1 MFFKKIILFVIA
13 FSFQIIQGQNSND
26 VWHDKERK
34 IHYVPDGEGFLLKN
48 GTQKFNRA
56 LYGTNTAFRVE
67 TGDVPEFAMYMPGM
81 GGNFKLGLI
90 KNNKSKW
97 LTEADEIETRYTTG
111 KMSYKIHD
119 ELLQDQSLEIE
130 IMALANSEGFI
141 LKVSGVLP
149 DQTDL
154 IWAFGGVSGKRF
166 SRNGDIGADPE
177 TVFYML
183 PEYTRHNYYDIE
195 EDQQRFTVDYG
206 WDSKEKITTK
216 RLIGSFPKG
225 EVKLASVHQL
235 ETPVEL
241 FNSKADSLLVLTG
254 RVESLKADGIYWKIE
269 NPESTENT
277 DSDGLVEEFI
287 KAEEKL
293 KTYEGRVNLKTPD
306 PYLNKLGEALA
317 YAGDAIWEAP
327 AYLHGAVAWRMHLN
341 AWRGAS
347 VANPL
352 GWHDRAESHF
362 ESYGNAQVIDPPSRP
377 VVADTVLNLARQK
390 EEIGNAMFSRGYI
403 CRHPNRNDVAHHYD
417 MNLIFISQLLQH
429 FDWTGDKVFL
439 KKMWPVIK
447 RHLEWEK
454 RNFDSDGNGLY
465 DAYAAIWASDGLQ
478 YNGGGVTYTSAYNY
492 AANKKAAEIAELLG
506 ENSEPYIEEAARIYE
521 AVQQELWLPEKGHYA
536 EYKDLMGK
544 QLLHE
549 TPGVWTIYHAMDEGL
564 PDDFQA
570 HSMLNYVSTQIP
582 HIPVRAEGLAKDDLE
597 LISTTNWQPYT
608 WSVNNVALAE
618 NLHTSL
624 AYWQGNQPEQ
634 AYKLWESALIES
646 MYLGAA
652 PGGFEQLSFYD
663 AIRGELYRDFADPVG
678 VAARTLVEGLF
689 GITPKALENKLEIT
703 PGFPEDWKEASLE
716 IPNVS
721 LAFQQNGGTSE
732 YTITSNFS
740 IPMNLSL
747 RLPVSYSKVNSV
759 TINGQDVD
767 WKIQKDAVGVP
778 KLIVEYTNKESYD
791 VVVKWEGEKLIK
803 LPSEKTMVSGR
814 QFELQIDNAQIL
826 AIKDPQ
832 EVFASKAI
840 DENTLIATLN
850 PVERNRYKT
859 FFVQLQQGDIR
870 WWAPVSANIKPAL
883 EITAVNENE
892 SGLEFFLHN
901 NLEERAQGKIIMD
914 EFQQE
919 INLGADETQKM
930 KISSEFLVPGT
941 NLIELIGT
949 NYETQT
955 FKLQNWEIKDTG
967 SDWET
972 IDLSG
977 VFNSK
982 ITEIFEKEYL
992 SPRPDSPTLML
1003 PTQGIGNWCYPK
1015 VKADID
1021 DSGLREKAGKNN
1033 EIKSPQGIPFKT
1045 PSEVSKEN
1053 IAFTSLWD
1061 NFPAEIA
1068 ISLSGKAS
1076 QVYLLMSGST
1086 NAMQSQLINAEVKVT
1101 YADGSSDILQLRNP
1115 ENWWPIEQ
1123 DYINDGYA
1131 FDTNAPVP
1139 PRLYLKSGE
1148 ITREFTDY
1156 SSIKGFTNH
1165 GTDGGAATILD
1176 LPLNPEK
1183 SLKHLEVKTIAND
1196 VIVGLMAATL
1206 KR

>member
-1 MFFKKIILFVIA
+1 MLIRKLFLLLLI
-13 FSFQIIQGQNSND
+13 FSFPNFYGQKAEE
-26 VWHDKERK
+26 VWHNKERK

-90 KNNKSKW
+90 KNDNSKW

-111 KMSYKIHD
+111 KMTYKIQD
-119 ELLQDQSLEIE
+119 ELLENQSLEIE

-141 LKVSGVLP
+141 LKVSGTLP
-149 DQTDL
+149 NQTDL
-154 IWAFGGVSGKRF
+154 IWAFGGASGKRF

-183 PEYTRHNYYDIE
+183 PEYTRHNYYEIE
-195 EDQQRFTVDYG
+195 ENQQKFTVDYG
-206 WDSKEKITTK
+206 WNSEEKITTK
-216 RLIGSFPKG
+216 KLNGSFPKG
-225 EVKLASVHQL
+225 EVKLGSVHQL
-235 ETPVEL
+235 KTPIEL
-241 FNSKADSLLVLTG
+241 FNSKADSLPVLTG
-254 RVESLKADGIYWKIE
+254 TVESLNSDGVYWKIE

-277 DSDGLVEEFI
+277 DSDDLVVDFR
-287 KAEEKL
+287 KAEKKL
-293 KTYEGRVNLKTPD
+293 EEYEGRVNLKTPD

-362 ESYGNAQVIDPPSRP
+362 ESYGNSQVIDPPSRP
-377 VVADTVLNLARQK
+377 VEGDTVLNLARQK

-429 FDWTGDKVFL
+429 FDWTGDKAFL
-439 KKMWPVIK
+439 EKMWPVIK
-447 RHLEWEK
+447 RHLAWEK

-465 DAYAAIWASDGLQ
+465 DAYAAIWASDALQ

-492 AANKKAAEIAELLG
+492 AANKKAAKIAELLG
-506 ENSEPYIEEAARIYE
+506 ENPEPYKEESKRIHK
-521 AVQQELWLPEKGHYA
+521 AVQEELWLPEKGHYA
-536 EYKDLMGK
+536 EYKDLMGN

-549 TPGVWTIYHAMDEGL
+549 TPGVWTIYHAMDEGI
-564 PDDFQA
+564 PDAFQA
-570 HSMLNYVSTQIP
+570 HAMLNYVSTQIP
-582 HIPVRAEGLAKDDLE
+582 HIPVKAEGLEKDDLE

-634 AYKLWESALIES
+634 AYELWESALIES

-689 GITPKALENKLEIT
+689 GITPKALDNKLQIE
-703 PGFPEDWKEASLE
+703 PGFPKDWKEASLE

-721 LAFQQNGGTSE
+721 FDFNQNGTTSR
-732 YTITSNFS
+732 YKITSDFS
-740 IPMNLSL
+740 VPMNLSL
-747 RLPVSYSKVNSV
+747 KLPVSYSKVNSV
-759 TINGQDVD
+759 TINGENVD
-767 WKIQKDAVGVP
+767 WKIQKDAVGIP
-778 KLIVEYTNKESYD
+778 KLIIESPQKESYD
-791 VVVKWEGEKLIK
+791 VEIKWGGEKLLK
-803 LPSEKTMVSGR
+803 LPFEKELISDKK
-814 QFELQIDNAQIL
+814 FELQIGEAQIL

-832 EVFASKAI
+832 KVFATKAI
-840 DENTLIATLN
+840 DENIFTATLN
-850 PVERNRYKT
+850 KVEEEKNKT
-859 FFVQLQQGDIR
+859 FFVQLKQGDIS
-870 WWAPVSANIKPAL
+870 WWAPISAIIKPEI
-883 EITAVNENE
+883 EITAMNEKE
-892 SGLEFFLHN
+892 TGLEFSIQN
-901 NLEERAQGKIIMD
+901 NLSERAEGKIVLD
-914 EFQQE
+914 DFKQA
-919 INLGADETQKM
+919 INLEADETQKM
-930 KISSEFLVPGT
+930 EISSEFLVPGT
-941 NLIELIGT
+941 NLVEFIGA
-949 NYETQT
+949 NNETKS
-955 FKLQNWEIKDTG
+955 FKLQNWEIKDAG
-967 SDWET
+967 SHWEKV
-972 IDLSG
+972 DLSG

-1003 PTQGIGNWCYPK
+1003 PTQGIGNWCYPT

-1021 DSGLREKAGKNN
+1021 DSGLRKKAGEAN
-1033 EIKSPQGIPFKT
+1033 EIESPQGIPFKT
-1045 PSEVSKEN
+1045 PSQESKEN
-1053 IAFTSLWD
+1053 IVFTSLWD
-1061 NFPAEIA
+1061 NFPEAVNIP
-1068 ISLSGKAS
+1068 LSGPAS
-1076 QVYLLMSGST
+1076 QVYLLMAGST
-1086 NAMQSQLINAEVKVT
+1086 NAMQSRLVNAEVKVT
-1101 YADGSSDILQLRNP
+1101 YADGTSEVLELKNP
-1115 ENWWPIEQ
+1115 ENWWPVEQ

-1131 FDTNAPVP
+1131 FDTNAQVP

-1148 ITREFTDY
+1148 ISREFTDY

-1176 LPLNPEK
+1176 LPLNPKKE
-1183 SLKHLEVKTIAND
+1183 LKNLEVKTLAND

>member
-1 MFFKKIILFVIA
+1 MRIKKLLILLLA
-13 FSFQIIQGQNSND
+13 FAVQTILGQDANEL
-26 VWHDKERK
+26 WHDEQRE
-34 IHYVPDGEGFLLKN
+34 IHYIPDGDGFLLKN
-48 GTQKFNRA
+48 GKQKFNRA

-81 GGNFKLGLI
+81 GGNFKLGLVQ
-90 KNNKSKW
+90 NGESKW
-97 LTEADEIETRYTTG
+97 LTEADKIETRYTTG
-111 KMSYKIHD
+111 KMTYKVQD
-119 ELLQDQSLEIE
+119 ELLESYSLEIE

-141 LKVSGVLP
+141 FKVKGELP
-149 DQTDL
+149 NQTDL
-154 IWAFGGVSGKRF
+154 IWAFGGASGKKF

-183 PEYTRHNYYDIE
+183 PEYTRNNEYDL
-195 EDQQRFTVDYG
+195 QKRQNKFGLDYG
-206 WDSKEKITTK
+206 WDSEENKNTK
-216 RLIGSFPKG
+216 KLRGDFPEG
-225 EVKLASVHQL
+225 EVKLASVNQL
-235 ETPVEL
+235 KTPAEL
-241 FNSKADSLLVLTG
+241 FNSEADSLPVITG
-254 RVESLKADGIYWKIE
+254 KVTNLNSDGAYWKIE
-269 NPESTENT
+269 NPESVEGNS
-277 DSDGLVEEFI
+277 SDDLARDFRL
-287 KAEEKL
+287 ATEKL
-293 KTYEGRVNLKTPD
+293 EDYKGRVNLKTPD

-317 YAGDAIWEAP
+317 YAGDAIWEDP

-362 ESYGNAQVIDPPSRP
+362 ESYGNSQVTEPPSRP
-377 VVADTVLNLARQK
+377 VEGDTLLNLARQK

-429 FDWTGDKVFL
+429 FDWTGDKDFL
-439 KKMWPVIK
+439 EKMWQVIK

-492 AANKKAAEIAELLG
+492 SANKKAAQIAELLG
-506 ENSEPYIEEAARIYE
+506 EDPQPYKKEAERIYK
-521 AVQQELWLPEKGHYA
+521 AVQKELWLPEKGHYA
-536 EYKDLMGK
+536 EYKDLMGN

-549 TPGVWTIYHAMDEGL
+549 TPGVWTIYHAMDESL

-570 HSMLNYVSTQIP
+570 HSMLNYVSNQIP
-582 HIPVRAEGLAKDDLE
+582 HIPVKAEGLEKDDLE

-624 AYWQGNQPEQ
+624 AYWQANQPEQ

-689 GITPKALENKLEIT
+689 GITPKALDNKLKIA
-703 PGFPEDWKEASLE
+703 PGFPEDWEEASLE

-721 LAFQQNGGTSE
+721 LSFNQNETTST
-732 YTITSNFS
+732 YKISSDFS
-740 IPMNLSL
+740 VPMDLSL
-747 RLPVSYSKVNSV
+747 ELPVSYSKVNSV
-759 TINGQDVD
+759 TINDEKVE
-767 WKIQKDAVGVP
+767 WKIKEGAVGIP
-778 KLIVEYTNKESYD
+778 KLVVESPQKESFD
-791 VVVKWEGEKLIK
+791 IEVNWSGEKLEKI
-803 LPSEKTMVSGR
+803 PSEKVLVSEEA
-814 QFELQIDNAQIL
+814 FELKMGDAQII

-832 EVFASKAI
+832 ELFASETIDGNSLKAI
-840 DENTLIATLN
+840 TNNSDEKA
-850 PVERNRYKT
+850 YKT
-859 FFVQLQQGDIR
+859 FFLQLKQGDIS
-870 WWAPVSANIKPAL
+870 WWAPFSATLKPKI
-883 EITAVNENE
+883 EITTKSENQ
-892 SGLEFFLHN
+892 SGLELSIQN
-901 NLEERAQGKIIMD
+901 NSEEKAEGQFTVGDFKRELNIGAT
-914 EFQQE
+914 ETEE
-919 INLGADETQKM
+919 IEIPQ
-930 KISSEFLVPGT
+930 EFLSVGS
-941 NLIELIGT
+941 NMIEFTESNG
-949 NYETQT
+949 ES
-955 FKLQNWEIKDTG
+955 KKVKVQNWEISTTSG
-967 SDWET
+967 NWEKV
-972 IDLSG
+972 DLSG

-982 ITEIFEKEYL
+982 VTEIFENEYL

-1003 PTQGIGNWCYPK
+1003 PTQGIGNWCYPE
-1015 VKADID
+1015 VTANID
-1021 DSGLREKAGKNN
+1021 DSGLRKQAGENN
-1033 EIKSPQGIPFKT
+1033 EIKSPQGIPFQT
-1045 PSEVSKEN
+1045 PSEETKEN
-1053 IAFTSLWD
+1053 IVFTSLWD
-1061 NFPAEIA
+1061 NFPQKIQ
-1068 ISLSGKAS
+1068 IPLSGKAS
-1076 QVYLLMSGST
+1076 QVYLLMAGTT
-1086 NAMQSQLINAEVKVT
+1086 NAMQSQLVNAEVKVT
-1101 YADGSSDILQLRNP
+1101 YADGTSEILELRNP

-1131 FDTNAPVP
+1131 FDTNVPVP
-1139 PRLYLKSGE
+1139 PRVYLKSGE
-1148 ITREFTDY
+1148 ISREFTDY

-1183 SLKHLEVKTIAND
+1183 ELKNLEIKTIANE